1 MARRRPTV
9 AQVIYD
15 EVTTWSHLSLWCDNS
30 KWAVGARTIKVATCR
45 GGPKRLELAHE
56 LMSSATDVALVV
68 NANKPTVLNIEN
80 GMQAAVRSLGLRLH
94 VLHAGSDT
102 DIEAAFAGFVQLEAG
117 VLVITMT
124 ERLAKLATRHAVPT
138 IFQYPEFTA
147 AGGC

>member
-1 MARRRPTV
+1 V
-9 AQVIYD
+9 
-15 EVTTWSHLSLWCDNS
+15 
-30 KWAVGARTIKVATCR
+30 
-45 GGPKRLELAHE
+45 GPKRLELAHE